1 MKNLKTARKNANMTQ
16 KDVAI
21 QLKIPA
27 TTYANYEQNEKSLP
41 PVNILIEIANL
52 FGCSVD
58 YLIGHQT
65 QSILYLDNF
74 TDSQR
79 TLISIIKNLNEDQT
93 NNLIG
98 RASEMLNLPYSS
110 IKPVRP
116 W

>member
-1 MKNLKTARKNANMTQ
+1 MKNLQILRKERGLTQ
-16 KDVAI
+16 IEAAEKLGLTYRTYQNLEYGYAETSFEN
-21 QLKIPA
+21 LTKIA
-27 TTYANYEQNEKSLP
+27 DY
-41 PVNILIEIANL
+41 

-58 YLIGHQT
+58 YLLGHQT
-65 QSILYLDNF
+65 QSVLYLDNF

-79 TLISIIKNLNEDQT
+79 TLISMIGSLNEDQT

>member
-1 MKNLKTARKNANMTQ
+1 MKNLKMLREQKKITQ
-16 KDVAI
+16 RLCAQDLGIAK
-21 QLKIPA
+21 
-27 TTYANYEQNEKSLP
+27 TTLCYYEQGKISP
-41 PVNILIEIANL
+41 SIETLKKIADY

-65 QSILYLDNF
+65 QSVLYLDNF

-79 TLISIIKNLNEDQT
+79 TLISMIGRLNEDQT

-98 RASEMLNLPYSS
+98 RASEMLNLPYSAT
-110 IKPVRP
+110 KPVRP

>member
-1 MKNLKTARKNANMTQ
+1 MENLIFLRRQKKLTQ
-16 KDVAI
+16 QEMA
-21 QLKIPA
+21 QFLKVSKP
-27 TTYANYEQNEKSLP
+27 TYNHYETGCTEP
-41 PVNILIEIANL
+41 NIDTLIKLADF

-58 YLIGHQT
+58 YLLGHQT
-65 QSILYLDNF
+65 QSVLYLDNF

-79 TLISIIKNLNEDQT
+79 TLISMIKNLNEDQT